1 MLLYKCLIEFNIIGE
16 SKKASALQVS
26 FCCISLN
33 NLVYNSILYTLYYRE
48 GEVMMKKIISSLLV
62 LLILST
68 TLIIP
73 NKVQASSAWI
83 NETKVS
89 VYKGGT
95 YNLEIYGTS
104 KKVTWSSADKT
115 IVKVNKNGVITGV
128 SNGKAIIK
136 AKIGKNTYS
145 CTVTVKDKVKY
156 DIEINGKNIKVT
168 YTPNF
173 GFEELQPVITYYDK
187 DGNELGKS
195 EFTNTKVAKKGV
207 EMIDEKKLP
216 DFKYSYYEIEF
227 ISE

>member
-1 MLLYKCLIEFNIIGE
+1 
-16 SKKASALQVS
+16 
-26 FCCISLN
+26 
-33 NLVYNSILYTLYYRE
+33 
-48 GEVMMKKIISSLLV
+48 MMKKIISSLLV

-83 NETKVS
+83 NETKIS

-104 KKVTWSSADKT
+104 KKVTWSSADKS

-173 GFEELQPVITYYDK
+173 GFEALQPVITYYDK